1 MFVKIFLMPLLLNQ
15 LHAL

>member
-1 MFVKIFLMPLLLNQ
+1 MFIKIFLMPLLLNQ